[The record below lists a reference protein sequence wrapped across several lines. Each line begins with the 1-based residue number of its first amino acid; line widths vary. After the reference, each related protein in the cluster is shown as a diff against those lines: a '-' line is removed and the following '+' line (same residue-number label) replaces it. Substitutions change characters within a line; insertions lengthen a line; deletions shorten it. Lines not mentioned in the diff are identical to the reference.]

1 MNGAPTFL
9 AAPALQNLF
18 PSLAMQCA
26 AAFGAALLFVLL
38 VTPGVCHLAWKC
50 NAIAKPDARRLHPKP
65 IAQWGGLAVF
75 LGVACA
81 ALIWRQ
87 PSLADIRSLAPSASQ
102 LDIEATRQTVHLSL
116 TFFGCG
122 ALMLLLGM
130 VDDRFELNPALK
142 MGGQFVIVYL
152 MWRGGVRIHSLP
164 FTSGTQSLNDASSFA
179 LTALWTLGLINGVNF
194 IDGVD
199 GLAAGVCAIAAGSL
213 CIVEIL
219 KGATWAAAA
228 AAALSGGCVGFLR
241 YNFAPARIFLGDA
254 GSLLLGF
261 WLAFIAVAA
270 AAKTAAATTL
280 ALPLL
285 VLGVP
290 VFDALWAVVRRTLA
304 GQPVWRADRGHL
316 HHRLLAR
323 GYSPQKTAVTLYAIG
338 GILGALAIALATR

>member
-1 MNGAPTFL
+1 MNLPLQHFFPTL
-9 AAPALQNLF
+9 VLQ
-18 PSLAMQCA
+18 CT
-26 AAFGAALLFVLL
+26 AAFGAALLFVL
-38 VTPGVCHLAWKC
+38 VATPFVCRLAWKC
-50 NAIAKPDARRLHPKP
+50 GAVAEPDARRQHPKP
-65 IAQWGGLAVF
+65 IAQWGGLAIF
-75 LGVACA
+75 LGVAVA
-81 ALIWRQ
+81 ALVWRQ
-87 PSLADIRSLAPSASQ
+87 PSLQDIRALAPSGAPV
-102 LDIEATRQTVHLSL
+102 DIEATRQSLHLSF
-116 TFFGCG
+116 TFFSCG

-130 VDDRFELNPALK
+130 LDDRYELRPALK
-142 MGGQFVIVYL
+142 FGGQILIVYL
-152 MWRGGVRIHSLP
+152 MWRGGVRINSLP
-164 FTSGTQSLNDASSFA
+164 FTSGTQSLGSIQSFA
-179 LTALWTLGLINGVNF
+179 LTALWTLGLVNGVNF

-213 CIVEIL
+213 CIIEIL

-228 AAALSGGCVGFLR
+228 SAALCGACVAFLR

-261 WLAFIAVAA
+261 WLACIAVAA

-285 VLGVP
+285 ILGVP

-323 GYSPQKTAVTLYAIG
+323 GFSPQKTAVTLYAVA
-338 GILGALAIALATR
+338 GILGAVAIALATR